1 MTLCVN
7 FRLALTYAGLAC
19 LFLGGFTA
27 CKKPAPP
34 TATEVREARMRDRR
48 AQMMNRL
55 EELRTKRDLG
65 MIGEDELPQL
75 ERLEEMAKRNVEP
88 SKRAATQKPDPA
100 VKPGNIRDT
109 LASLPPAERA
119 AKLKEI
125 RVGLEQ
131 RVTALQQKQ
140 KAGTLTDDEK
150 TRLEQ
155 MQKNL
160 ERMDQR
166 GANWLNQ
173 PAK

>member
-7 FRLALTYAGLAC
+7 LRLALTYAGLAC
-19 LFLGGFTA
+19 LLLGGFTA

-34 TATEVREARMRDRR
+34 TAAEVRDARMRDRR

-65 MIGEDELPQL
+65 MIGDDEIVQL
-75 ERLEEMAKRNVEP
+75 ERLEEMAKRNVDP
-88 SKRAATQKPDPA
+88 PKRVATQKSDPA
-100 VKPGNIRDT
+100 GKPGNIRDT

-125 RVGLEQ
+125 RTGMEQ

-160 ERMDQR
+160 ERLDQR
-166 GANWLNQ
+166 GTNWLNR

>member
-1 MTLCVN
+1 MTFCANL
-7 FRLALTYAGLAC
+7 RRALTYAGLAC

-34 TATEVREARMRDRR
+34 TAAEVREARVRDRR

-75 ERLEEMAKRNVEP
+75 ERLEEMAKRNAEP
-88 SKRAATQKPDPA
+88 PKSATTQKPDPA
-100 VKPGNIRDT
+100 IKPGNIRDT

-119 AKLKEI
+119 AKLQEI
-125 RVGLEQ
+125 RAGTEQ
-131 RVTALQQKQ
+131 RVSALQQKQ

-150 TRLEQ
+150 KQMEQ
-155 MQKNL
+155 LQKNL
-160 ERMDQR
+160 ERLDQR
-166 GANWLNQ
+166 GTNWLNRT
-173 PAK
+173 AK

>member
-1 MTLCVN
+1 MNFCAN

-19 LFLGGFTA
+19 LLLGGFTA

-34 TATEVREARMRDRR
+34 TAAEVREARMRDRR

-65 MIGEDELPQL
+65 MIGDDELPQL

-88 SKRAATQKPDPA
+88 PKSSATQKPDPA
-100 VKPGNIRDT
+100 LKPGNIRDT

-119 AKLKEI
+119 AKLQEI
-125 RVGLEQ
+125 RAGLEQ
-131 RVTALQQKQ
+131 RVAALQQKQ
-140 KAGTLTDDEK
+140 KAGSLTDDEK

-166 GANWLNQ
+166 GTNWLNR

>member
-34 TATEVREARMRDRR
+34 TAVEVREARMRDRR

-88 SKRAATQKPDPA
+88 SKRVATQKPDPA